1 MQPTSRDARLA
12 GVLYLAIGALGPF
25 SLKYVPNALIVRGD
39 AAATA
44 ARIRASEMLFR
55 AGIAAELLGTIVFL
69 FVVLALYRL
78 LSSVNKSYAAVM
90 VILAAV
96 SVPIS
101 CLNQVNE
108 LTALTLLRGGDY
120 LATVDKSQLDIWAMV
135 FLRRYSQ
142 GLVINELFWGLWLLP
157 FGVLVWRSGFLPKI
171 LGAFLIVNAFA
182 YPALTFTA
190 LLAPDYSSVVSRFA
204 TPAMFGE
211 MVIMLWL
218 LIMGIKVPPAVT
230 TPATAQA

>member
-12 GVLYLAIGALGPF
+12 GILYVVIGVLGPF
-25 SLKYVPNALIVRGD
+25 SLKYVPNTLIVPGN
-39 AAATA
+39 AVETA
-44 ARIRASEMLFR
+44 ARIRASEGLFR
-55 AGIAAELLGTIVFL
+55 AGIAAELLGTVAFL

-78 LSSVNKSYAAVM
+78 LSGVNKSYAAVM
-90 VILAAV
+90 VILTVV

-120 LATVDKSQLDIWAMV
+120 LAAVDKSQLDIWAMV

-171 LGAFLIVNAFA
+171 LGAFLLVNAFA

-204 TPAMFGE
+204 RPAMFGE

-218 LIMGIKVPPAVT
+218 LIRGIKMPAPV
-230 TPATAQA
+230 TPAMAVE